1 MANRSDDYDKPLTA
15 AAEHARAWLRS
26 VNERPVGPPR
36 TADEIAALAGDALPS
51 SETSPDKVIDL
62 LAATAEPGLMAM
74 GSGRFYGWVIGGT
87 LPAALAADWL
97 VSAWDQNAG
106 MRYAT
111 PGVVALEEAAGR
123 WILELLDLPRAS
135 DVGFVTGA
143 TMSNFTCLAAARDRV
158 LREAGW
164 DVETDGLTGAPR
176 VHVLVGEERHDT
188 VDLALRY
195 LGLGQPTVVEADEQ
209 GRVRV
214 DALRAA
220 LHSTPDDGPAI
231 VILQAGNLHSGAF
244 DPFAE
249 AVSLAHGRNAWVHVD
264 GAFGLWAAASPSL
277 SGLVG
282 GLASAD
288 SWTTDA
294 HKTLNVPYDCGIAIV
309 RDSAAM
315 RSAMGVHTSYL
326 VADVGGPGDPH
337 EKAPELS
344 RRARGVPV
352 WAALRSLGRSGVV
365 GLVDRLVHAARAI
378 ADEVMEID
386 GVEVL
391 NDVFYTQEC
400 LAFGSDERTQEVT
413 RRVIADGTAWM
424 SGSKWHGRDVL
435 RVSVSNWTTDDEDV
449 RRSVEAVRRAST
461 DR

>member
-1 MANRSDDYDKPLTA
+1 MANRNGDYDKPLTA
-15 AAEHARAWLRS
+15 AAENARAWLRS
-26 VNERPVGPPR
+26 VNERPVGPR
-36 TADEIAALAGDALPS
+36 MTADEIAALAGDALPS
-51 SETSPDKVIDL
+51 SETSPAEVIDL

-87 LPAALAADWL
+87 LPSALAADWL

-111 PGVVALEEAAGR
+111 PGVVALEEVAGR

-158 LREAGW
+158 LGEVGW
-164 DVETDGLTGAPR
+164 DVEIDGLTGAPR
-176 VHVLVGEERHDT
+176 VHVLVGAERHDT

-195 LGLGQPTVVEADEQ
+195 LGLGQPTVVAADEQ

-220 LHSTPDDGPAI
+220 VNSIPDGGPTI
-231 VILQAGNLHSGAF
+231 VVLQAGNLHSGAF
-244 DPFAE
+244 DPFVE
-249 AVSLAHGRNAWVHVD
+249 AVSLAHERNAWAHVD

-277 SGLVG
+277 SGIVD

-309 RDSAAM
+309 RDSGAM

-365 GLVDRLVHAARAI
+365 GLVDGLVHAARAI
-378 ADEVMEID
+378 ADGVGEIG

-391 NDVFYTQEC
+391 NDVVYTQVC

-413 RRVIADGTAWM
+413 RRVIADGATWM
-424 SGSKWHGRDVL
+424 SGSKWQGRDVL

-449 RRSVEAVRRAST
+449 RRSVEAVRRATT